1 MSKLQTN
8 AIRHLGSTVDNLTL
22 DNAGRVLLQNNPA
35 WLVQNDGDNPVAGS
49 AVINWAN
56 PKFTRG
62 GVSHANS
69 NTITVPVSGYY
80 QINVHINAQ
89 VSSGTA
95 TYIGIN
101 IMKNGASANMSNFVE
116 GSAAAHWKNVSW
128 SCVLY
133 LAAND
138 SLTLKNNYSDPLNV
152 DSGPWASWSGHLISA
167 S

>member
-1 MSKLQTN
+1 MSRLQTN
-8 AIRHLGSTVDNLTL
+8 AIRHLDSAVDNLTL

-35 WLVQNDGDNPVAGS
+35 WLVQYSGGNAVAGN
-49 AVINWAN
+49 ATIAWND

-62 GVSHANS
+62 GISFAS
-69 NTITVPVSGYY
+69 NTTVTVPVSGYY

-89 VSSGTA
+89 VSSGTTA
-95 TYIGIN
+95 YIGIN
-101 IMKNGASANMSNFVE
+101 IMKNGALANMSNFVE

-138 SLTLKNNYSDPLNV
+138 SLTLKNNYADPINI
-152 DSGPWASWSGHLISA
+152 DSGQWGSWSGHLISA

>member
-8 AIRHLGSTVDNLTL
+8 AIRHLSSASDNITL
-22 DNAGRVLLQNNPA
+22 DSSGRVLLQNNPA
-35 WLVQNDGDNPVAGS
+35 WLVQYSGGNNVAGN
-49 AVINWAN
+49 ATITWND

-62 GVSHANS
+62 GVSFGS
-69 NTITVPVSGYY
+69 NTTITVPVSGYY

-89 VSSGTA
+89 TSSGTA
-95 TYIGIN
+95 VQIGIN
-101 IMKNGASANMSNFVE
+101 IMKNGAIANMSNYVE
-116 GSAAAHWKNVSW
+116 GDTASRWKNVSW

-138 SLTLKNNYSDPLNV
+138 SLTLKNNYADPINV
-152 DSGPWASWSGHLISA
+152 DSGQWGSWSGHLISA